1 VRTLPQTYN
10 TTHSKSN
17 LKTTVRIIRPHHPL
31 YGKTVPVVKIW
42 EHKKKRYYV
51 IELPDKS
58 NTRIPLDWADEGKI
72 PLPENPSSQPVFTVQ
87 SIREIISFINILKNR
102 SLNDSTRRLSFPH
115 HLPKEDEYGKADDLF
130 PNRGQR

>member
-1 VRTLPQTYN
+1 LEKNQ
-10 TTHSKSN
+10 
-17 LKTTVRIIRPHHPL
+17 
-31 YGKTVPVVKIW
+31 IW

-87 SIREIISFINILKNR
+87 SIRDIISFIRTLENR
-102 SLNDSTRRLSFPH
+102 SLNESTRRLSFPH
-115 HLPKEDEYGKADDLF
+115 HLPKEDEYGKADGLI
-130 PNRGQR
+130 PKGGQR